1 MEKTLRIEMPEA
13 AEEIIARLKR
23 RGYEAFAVGGCVR
36 DSIMGRKP
44 EDWDITTSA
53 LPQQVK
59 EVFRR
64 TIDTGIQH
72 GTVTVMKGGIGY
84 EVTTYRIDG
93 EYRDGRHP
101 SSVSFTENLKEDLRR
116 RDFTI
121 NAMAYS
127 HETGL
132 VDEFGGLE
140 DMAARRI
147 RCVGDPMER
156 FTEDALRIL
165 RAIRFSAQLDFAI
178 EEKTL
183 EAISLIA
190 PNLAKVSRER
200 VQTELTKLLLSPH
213 PEKIRQVYETG
224 ISPYVS
230 PAFHRLCMDESRQLR
245 PGEPHDLGLDE
256 SRQLRPGEPHDL
268 GLDESRR
275 LRPGEPH
282 DLGLDE
288 SRRLR
293 PGESH
298 HLRLDGIRINGRLP
312 KKKHVRWAV
321 FLKDASAAE
330 AVEVLRD
337 LKLDNDTINRVRTLN
352 PWINCPVEPAQT
364 KLRQVMSLMEP
375 ELFDDLLDIWEV
387 LEADKTRED
396 EAQEDETRED
406 GTRKNMV
413 CGSAG
418 DLRGETQDS
427 GSKNRETQI
436 KGRGIS
442 AERREAVRRIRQRG
456 DCVSLKEL
464 AVSGRDLMAAG
475 MKPGKAVGETLQYL
489 LSQVLEEPEKNK
501 KDVLLALA
509 AEREKNC
516 NGI

>member
-53 LPQQVK
+53 LPRQVK

-72 GTVTVMKGGIGY
+72 GTVTVMKGGVGY

-256 SRQLRPGEPHDL
+256 SR
-268 GLDESRR
+268 
-275 LRPGEPH
+275 
-282 DLGLDE
+282 
-288 SRRLR
+288 RLR

-352 PWINCPVEPAQT
+352 PWINCPVESVET

-387 LEADKTRED
+387 LEEPETCQGKGR
-396 EAQEDETRED
+396 AQSEICQ
-406 GTRKNMV
+406 GK
-413 CGSAG
+413 S
-418 DLRGETQDS
+418 
-427 GSKNRETQI
+427 
-436 KGRGIS
+436 RGIS

-475 MKPGKAVGETLQYL
+475 MKPGKAVGATLQYL
-489 LSQVLEEPEKNK
+489 LSQVLEDPEKNK

>member
-72 GTVTVMKGGIGY
+72 GTVTVMKGGVGY

-230 PAFHRLCMDESRQLR
+230 PAFHRLCV
-245 PGEPHDLGLDE
+245 
-256 SRQLRPGEPHDL
+256 
-268 GLDESRR
+268 
-275 LRPGEPH
+275 
-282 DLGLDE
+282 
-288 SRRLR
+288 
-293 PGESH
+293 
-298 HLRLDGIRINGRLP
+298 DGIRVSGRLP

-352 PWINCPVEPAQT
+352 PWINCPVEPVET

-396 EAQEDETRED
+396 ETRED
-406 GTRKNMV
+406 GTRENMV

-427 GSKNRETQI
+427 RSKNGETQI

-475 MKPGKAVGETLQYL
+475 MKPGKAVGATLQYL
-489 LSQVLEEPEKNK
+489 LSQVLEDPEKNK

-509 AEREKNC
+509 VEREKNC